1 MTQSGKKLLQLEN
14 TAESGCVYVRGDWVL
29 AHYSQL
35 TKEVNSLHSALN
47 SSTKFDLSE
56 LTNLDT
62 AGASLLVD
70 LLGHERMANL
80 STFVEQLS
88 VERQVLLKTVAEAKK
103 DFESTITT
111 KKTSA
116 LMDVLEHI
124 GRGVAQFYKD
134 AIAVFNFMGITL
146 EILAKSIVRPNKW
159 RITSLVANVE
169 QIGLNAIPIVVL
181 LTFMVG
187 AVISFLGATVLASF
201 GATIYTV
208 NLVVFAFLR
217 EFAVLLAA
225 ILIAGRT
232 ASAFT
237 AQLGLMKANEEI
249 DAIQALGLNPIEL
262 LVLPRT
268 LALLISLPILTFI
281 GMISG
286 IVGGMVVCAFS
297 LDISPLMFLSI
308 AQDGV
313 EIKHFYVGM
322 VKAPIFAFIISVI
335 GCLEGFKVTGSST
348 SVGQHTT
355 ASVVHSIFVVILLDA
370 VAALYFMEMGW

>member
-1 MTQSGKKLLQLEN
+1 MAQSEDTLLQLDDTTEP
-14 TAESGCVYVRGDWVL
+14 GCVYIGGDWIL
-29 AHYSQL
+29 AHYSYLSQ
-35 TKEVNSLHSALN
+35 KISSLRSRLDN
-47 SSTKFDLSE
+47 STKFDLSKIAK
-56 LTNLDT
+56 LDT
-62 AGASLLVD
+62 AGASLLLD
-70 LLGHERMANL
+70 LLGSDRLTDL
-80 STFVEQLS
+80 STYISQLS
-88 VERQVLLKTVAEAKK
+88 SERQVLLKTVAKAKK
-103 DFESTITT
+103 DFDSTRTE
-111 KKTSA
+111 KKGYA
-116 LMDVLEHI
+116 FFDILERI
-124 GRGVAQFYKD
+124 GRAVAQFGKD
-134 AIAVFNFMGITL
+134 TVALLNFMGMTL
-146 EILAKSIVRPNKW
+146 SVFFRSILIPSKW
-159 RITSLVANVE
+159 RLTSLAANVE
-169 QIGLNAIPIVVL
+169 KIGLDAIPIVIL

-249 DAIQALGLNPIEL
+249 DAIQSLGLDPIEL
-262 LVLPRT
+262 LVLPRM

-286 IVGGMVVCAFS
+286 IVGGMFVCALS
-297 LDISPLMFLSI
+297 LDISPLMFLSL
-308 AQDGV
+308 AQESV
-313 EIKHFYVGM
+313 EIRHFYIGM
-322 VKAPIFAFIISVI
+322 VKAPIFAFIIAVI
-335 GCLEGFKVTGSST
+335 GCLEGFKVTGSAT
-348 SVGQHTT
+348 SVGEHTT